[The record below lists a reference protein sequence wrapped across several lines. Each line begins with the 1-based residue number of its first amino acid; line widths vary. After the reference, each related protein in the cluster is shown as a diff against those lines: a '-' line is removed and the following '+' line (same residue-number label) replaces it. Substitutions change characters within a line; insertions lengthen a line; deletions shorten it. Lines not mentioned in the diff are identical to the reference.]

1 MKGRVVML
9 MSGIYDPICVGAIFT
24 DLNSQELCDL
34 WDKWQSEVPEPDTDS
49 EFIDWAIANNAR
61 CSAVPFNDFE
71 FVTITE

>member
-24 DLNSQELCDL
+24 DLTPSELCDL
-34 WDKWQSEVPEPDTDS
+34 WDKWSSEFPEPDSDS
-49 EFIDWAIANNAR
+49 EFVGWAIANSPR
-61 CSAVPFNDFE
+61 CSAVPFTDFE

>member
-24 DLNSQELCDL
+24 DLNPQELRNL
-34 WDKWQSEVPEPDTDS
+34 WDKWQSEVPDTDE
-49 EFIDWAIANNAR
+49 EFVNWAIANNAR
-61 CSAVPFNDFE
+61 CSAVPFDDFE